1 MKNMTLGET
10 FRKIHFMVDEFILEH
25 QIQWDKMREEYKE
38 KSRQE
43 YLKIYPDSSFEGHT
57 LGRPLSLQ
65 SYIGSDLLID
75 FTFLALDAEK
85 KEPFVRE
92 YWIRSQGTQCIRNE
106 SDVEA
111 NRNVWSD
118 IVAKIL
124 VEFDGKE
131 FTKVAWFQD
140 DDCKLK
146 NRFIVGNED
155 EEIRALSWSALVP
168 KK

>member
-1 MKNMTLGET
+1 MTLGET
-10 FRKIHFMVDEFILEH
+10 LYTIRRMVDEFIREH
-25 QIQWDKMREEYKE
+25 QLKWDRIREEYKE

-43 YLKIYPDSSFEGHT
+43 YLKIYPDSSFEGHM

-75 FTFLALDAEK
+75 FTFLALEAEK
-85 KEPFVRE
+85 KEPFIRE
-92 YWIRSQGTQCIRNE
+92 YWIRSQGTQCIKSE

-140 DDCKLK
+140 KDCKLE
-146 NRFIVGNED
+146 NSFIKDNED
-155 EEIRALSWSALVP
+155 EEIKALSWSALAS
-168 KK
+168 KE

>member
-1 MKNMTLGET
+1 MTLGET
-10 FRKIHFMVDEFILEH
+10 LYTIRRMVDEFNREH
-25 QIQWDKMREEYKE
+25 QIQWDKVREEYKE

-75 FTFLALDAEK
+75 FAFLALEAEK
-85 KEPFVRE
+85 KEPFIRE
-92 YWIRSQGTQCIRNE
+92 YWIRSQGTQCIKSE

-140 DDCKLK
+140 KDCKLENSFVK
-146 NRFIVGNED
+146 DNEN
-155 EEIRALSWSALVP
+155 EEIRALSWSAIAS
-168 KK
+168 KE

>member
-1 MKNMTLGET
+1 MTLGET
-10 FRKIHFMVDEFILEH
+10 LYTIRRMVDEFIREH
-25 QIQWDKMREEYKE
+25 QLKWDRIREEYKE

-75 FTFLALDAEK
+75 FTYLALEAEK
-85 KEPFVRE
+85 KEPFIRE
-92 YWIRSQGTQCIRNE
+92 YWIRSQGTQCIKSE

-140 DDCKLK
+140 EDCKLK
-146 NRFIVGNED
+146 NSFIKDDEN
-155 EEIRALSWSALVP
+155 EEIRALSWSALAS
-168 KK
+168 KE

>member
-1 MKNMTLGET
+1 MTLGET
-10 FRKIHFMVDEFILEH
+10 LYTIRRMVDEFIREH
-25 QIQWDKMREEYKE
+25 QLKWEKIREEYKE

-75 FTFLALDAEK
+75 FAFLALEAEK
-85 KEPFVRE
+85 KEPFIRE
-92 YWIRSQGTQCIRNE
+92 YWIRSQGTQCIKSE

-140 DDCKLK
+140 EDCKLK
-146 NRFIVGNED
+146 NSFIKDDEN
-155 EEIRALSWSALVP
+155 EEIRALSWSALAS
-168 KK
+168 KE

>member
-1 MKNMTLGET
+1 MTLGET
-10 FRKIHFMVDEFILEH
+10 LYTIRRMVDEFIREH
-25 QIQWDKMREEYKE
+25 QLKWDRIREEYKE

-43 YLKIYPDSSFEGHT
+43 YLKIYPNSSFEGHT

-75 FTFLALDAEK
+75 FAFLALEAEK
-85 KEPFVRE
+85 KEPFIRE
-92 YWIRSQGTQCIRNE
+92 YWIRSQGTQCIKSE

-140 DDCKLK
+140 KDCKLE
-146 NRFIVGNED
+146 NSFIKDNEN
-155 EEIRALSWSALVP
+155 EEIRALSWSALAS
-168 KK
+168 KE

>member
-1 MKNMTLGET
+1 MTLGET
-10 FRKIHFMVDEFILEH
+10 LNTIRGMVDEFICEH
-25 QIQWDKMREEYKE
+25 HLKWDRIREEYKE

-43 YLKIYPDSSFEGHT
+43 YLKFHPESSFEGHT
-57 LGRPLSLQ
+57 LGRSLSLQ

-75 FTFLALDAEK
+75 FTFLALKVEK
-85 KEPFVRE
+85 KEPFIHE
-92 YWIRSQGTQCIRNE
+92 YWIRSQGTQCIKGE

-111 NRNVWSD
+111 NRRVWSD

-140 DDCKLK
+140 EDCKLK
-146 NRFIVGNED
+146 NSFIKGDED
-155 EEIRALSWSALVP
+155 EETRALSWSALVP

>member
-1 MKNMTLGET
+1 MTLGET
-10 FRKIHFMVDEFILEH
+10 LYTIRRMVDEFNREH
-25 QIQWDKMREEYKE
+25 QLKWDKIREEYKE

-75 FTFLALDAEK
+75 FTFLALEAEK
-85 KEPFVRE
+85 KEPFIRE
-92 YWIRSQGTQCIRNE
+92 YWIRSQGTQCIKSE

-140 DDCKLK
+140 KDCKLE
-146 NRFIVGNED
+146 NSFIKDNED
-155 EEIRALSWSALVP
+155 EEIKALSWSALAS
-168 KK
+168 KE

>member
-1 MKNMTLGET
+1 MTLGET
-10 FRKIHFMVDEFILEH
+10 LYTIHGMVDEFIREH
-25 QIQWDKMREEYKE
+25 QLKWDRIREEYKE

-43 YLKIYPDSSFEGHT
+43 YLKIYPNSSFEGHT

-75 FTFLALDAEK
+75 FAFLALEAEK
-85 KEPFVRE
+85 KEPFIRE
-92 YWIRSQGTQCIRNE
+92 YWIRSQGTQCIKSE

-140 DDCKLK
+140 KDCKLE
-146 NRFIVGNED
+146 NSFIKDNEN

-168 KK
+168 RE

>member
-1 MKNMTLGET
+1 MTLGQT
-10 FRKIHFMVDEFILEH
+10 FYKIRFMVDEFILEH
-25 QIQWDKMREEYKE
+25 QIQWDKVREEYKE

-43 YLKIYPDSSFEGHT
+43 YLKIYPESSFEGHT

-75 FTFLALDAEK
+75 FTFLAREVEK
-85 KEPFVRE
+85 KEPFIRE

-111 NRNVWSD
+111 NRGVWSD

-140 DDCKLK
+140 EDCKLK
-146 NRFIVGNED
+146 NSFIKGDED
-155 EEIRALSWSALVP
+155 EETRALSWSALVS
-168 KK
+168 KE

>member
-1 MKNMTLGET
+1 MTLGET
-10 FRKIHFMVDEFILEH
+10 LYTIRRMVDEFNREH
-25 QIQWDKMREEYKE
+25 QLKWDKIREEYKE

-75 FTFLALDAEK
+75 FAFLALDAEK

-92 YWIRSQGTQCIRNE
+92 YWIRSQGTQCIKNE

-111 NRNVWSD
+111 NRNAWSD

-146 NRFIVGNED
+146 NSFIKDNED
-155 EEIRALSWSALVP
+155 EEIRALSWSSLVP
-168 KK
+168 RE

>member
-1 MKNMTLGET
+1 MTLGET
-10 FRKIHFMVDEFILEH
+10 LYTIHGMVDEFIREH
-25 QIQWDKMREEYKE
+25 QLKWDRIREEYKE

-43 YLKIYPDSSFEGHT
+43 YLKIYPNSSFEGHT

-75 FTFLALDAEK
+75 FAFLALEAEK
-85 KEPFVRE
+85 KEPFIRE
-92 YWIRSQGTQCIRNE
+92 YWIRSQGTQCIKSE

-140 DDCKLK
+140 KDCKLE
-146 NRFIVGNED
+146 NSFIKDNEN
-155 EEIRALSWSALVP
+155 EEIRALSWSALAS
-168 KK
+168 KE

>member
-1 MKNMTLGET
+1 MTLGET
-10 FRKIHFMVDEFILEH
+10 LYTIRRMVDEFNREH
-25 QIQWDKMREEYKE
+25 QIQWDKIREEYKE

-75 FTFLALDAEK
+75 FAFLALEVEK
-85 KEPFVRE
+85 KEPFIRE
-92 YWIRSQGTQCIRNE
+92 YWIRSQGTQCIKSE

-140 DDCKLK
+140 KDCKLE
-146 NRFIVGNED
+146 NSFIKDNEN
-155 EEIRALSWSALVP
+155 EEIRALSWSALAS
-168 KK
+168 KE

>member
-1 MKNMTLGET
+1 MTLGET
-10 FRKIHFMVDEFILEH
+10 LHTIHRMVGEFISEH
-25 QIQWDKMREEYKE
+25 QIKWDKVREEYKE

-75 FTFLALDAEK
+75 FTFLALKVEK
-85 KEPFVRE
+85 KEPFIHE
-92 YWIRSQGTQCIRNE
+92 YWIRSQGTQCIKNE
-106 SDVEA
+106 KDVKA
-111 NRNVWSD
+111 NRSVWSD

-124 VEFDGKE
+124 VEFDGEK

-146 NRFIVGNED
+146 NSFIKGNED
-155 EEIRALSWSALVP
+155 EEIKALSWSALVP
-168 KK
+168 KE

>member
-1 MKNMTLGET
+1 MTLGET
-10 FRKIHFMVDEFILEH
+10 LYTIRRMVDEFIREH
-25 QIQWDKMREEYKE
+25 QLKWDRIREEYKE

-75 FTFLALDAEK
+75 FAYLAFKAEQ
-85 KEPFVRE
+85 KEPFIHE
-92 YWIRSQGTQCIRNE
+92 YWIRSQGTQCIKSE

-140 DDCKLK
+140 EDCKLK
-146 NRFIVGNED
+146 NSFIKDNEN
-155 EEIRALSWSALVP
+155 EEIRALSWSALAS
-168 KK
+168 KE

>member
-1 MKNMTLGET
+1 MTLGET
-10 FRKIHFMVDEFILEH
+10 LYTIHGMVDEFIREH
-25 QIQWDKMREEYKE
+25 QLKWDRIREEYKE

-92 YWIRSQGTQCIRNE
+92 YWIRSQGVQCIKNK

-140 DDCKLK
+140 EDCKLK
-146 NRFIVGNED
+146 NSFIKGDED
-155 EEIRALSWSALVP
+155 EETRALSWSALVP

>member
-1 MKNMTLGET
+1 MTLGET
-10 FRKIHFMVDEFILEH
+10 LYTIRRMVDEFNREH
-25 QIQWDKMREEYKE
+25 QIQWDKIREEYKE

-75 FTFLALDAEK
+75 FTFLALEAEK
-85 KEPFVRE
+85 KEPFIRE
-92 YWIRSQGTQCIRNE
+92 YWIRSQGTQCIKNE

-140 DDCKLK
+140 EDCKLK
-146 NRFIVGNED
+146 NSFIKGDED
-155 EEIRALSWSALVP
+155 EEIRALSWSALAS
-168 KK
+168 KE

>member
-1 MKNMTLGET
+1 MTLGET
-10 FRKIHFMVDEFILEH
+10 LHTIHRMVGEFISEH
-25 QIQWDKMREEYKE
+25 QIKWDKVREEYKE

-57 LGRPLSLQ
+57 LGSHLSLQ

-75 FTFLALDAEK
+75 FTFLALEVEK
-85 KEPFVRE
+85 KEPFIRE
-92 YWIRSQGTQCIRNE
+92 YWIRSQGTQCIKNE
-106 SDVEA
+106 KDVKA
-111 NRNVWSD
+111 NRSVWSD

-124 VEFDGKE
+124 VEFDGEK

-146 NRFIVGNED
+146 NSFIKGNED
-155 EEIRALSWSALVP
+155 EEIRALSWSALAS
-168 KK
+168 KE

>member
-1 MKNMTLGET
+1 MTLGET
-10 FRKIHFMVDEFILEH
+10 LHTIRGMVSEFINEH
-25 QIQWDKMREEYKE
+25 QIQWDKVREEYKE

-75 FTFLALDAEK
+75 FTFLALEAEK
-85 KEPFVRE
+85 KEPFIRE
-92 YWIRSQGTQCIRNE
+92 YWIRSQGTQCIKSE

-140 DDCKLK
+140 KDCKLE
-146 NRFIVGNED
+146 NSFIKDNED
-155 EEIRALSWSALVP
+155 EEIKALSWSALAS
-168 KK
+168 KE

>member
-1 MKNMTLGET
+1 MTLGET
-10 FRKIHFMVDEFILEH
+10 LYTIHGMVDEFIREH
-25 QIQWDKMREEYKE
+25 QLKWDRIREEYKE

-43 YLKIYPDSSFEGHT
+43 YLKIYPNSSFEGHT

-75 FTFLALDAEK
+75 FTFLALEAEK
-85 KEPFVRE
+85 KEPFIRE
-92 YWIRSQGTQCIRNE
+92 YWIRSQGTQCIKSE

-140 DDCKLK
+140 KDCKLE
-146 NRFIVGNED
+146 NSFIKDNEN
-155 EEIRALSWSALVP
+155 EEIRALSWSALAS
-168 KK
+168 KE

>member
-1 MKNMTLGET
+1 MTLGET
-10 FRKIHFMVDEFILEH
+10 LYTIHGMVDEFIREH
-25 QIQWDKMREEYKE
+25 QLKWDRIREEYKE

-43 YLKIYPDSSFEGHT
+43 YLKIYPNSSFEGHT

-75 FTFLALDAEK
+75 FTFLALEAEK
-85 KEPFVRE
+85 KEPFIRE
-92 YWIRSQGTQCIRNE
+92 YWIRSQGTQCIKSE

-146 NRFIVGNED
+146 NHFIADNED

>member
-1 MKNMTLGET
+1 MTLGET
-10 FRKIHFMVDEFILEH
+10 LYTIHGMVDEFIREH
-25 QIQWDKMREEYKE
+25 QLKWDRIREEYKE
-38 KSRQE
+38 KSRQA
-43 YLKIYPDSSFEGHT
+43 YLKIYPNSSFEGHT
-57 LGRPLSLQ
+57 LGSPLSLQ

-75 FTFLALDAEK
+75 FTFLALEAEK
-85 KEPFVRE
+85 KEPFIRE
-92 YWIRSQGTQCIRNE
+92 YWIRSQGTQCIKSE

-131 FTKVAWFQD
+131 FTKVAWLQD
-140 DDCKLK
+140 EDCKLE
-146 NRFIVGNED
+146 NSFIKDNEN

-168 KK
+168 KE

>member
-1 MKNMTLGET
+1 MTLGET
-10 FRKIHFMVDEFILEH
+10 LYTIRRMVDEFNREH
-25 QIQWDKMREEYKE
+25 QIQWDKIREEYKE

-75 FTFLALDAEK
+75 FTFLALEAEK
-85 KEPFVRE
+85 KEPFIRE
-92 YWIRSQGTQCIRNE
+92 YWIRSQGTQCIKNE

-140 DDCKLK
+140 EDCKLK
-146 NRFIVGNED
+146 NSFIKGDEN
-155 EEIRALSWSALVP
+155 EEIKALSWSALAS
-168 KK
+168 KE

>member
-1 MKNMTLGET
+1 MTLGET
-10 FRKIHFMVDEFILEH
+10 LYTIRGMVDEFIREH
-25 QIQWDKMREEYKE
+25 QIKGDRIRDEYKE
-38 KSRQE
+38 KTRQE
-43 YLKIYPDSSFEGHT
+43 YLKIYPDSSFKGHT
-57 LGRPLSLQ
+57 LGSHLSLQ

-75 FTFLALDAEK
+75 FASLALGAEK

-92 YWIRSQGTQCIRNE
+92 YWIRSQGTQCIRSKE
-106 SDVEA
+106 DVEA
-111 NRNVWSD
+111 NRSVWSD

-140 DDCKLK
+140 EDCKLK
-146 NRFIVGNED
+146 NSFIKDNED

-168 KK
+168 RE

>member
-1 MKNMTLGET
+1 MTLGET
-10 FRKIHFMVDEFILEH
+10 LNTIRRMVDEFIREH
-25 QIQWDKMREEYKE
+25 QLKWDRIREEYKE

-75 FTFLALDAEK
+75 FTFLALEAEK
-85 KEPFVRE
+85 KEPFIRE
-92 YWIRSQGTQCIRNE
+92 YWIRSQGTQCIKSE

-140 DDCKLK
+140 EDCKLK
-146 NRFIVGNED
+146 NSFIKDNEN
-155 EEIRALSWSALVP
+155 EEIRALSWSALAS
-168 KK
+168 KE

>member
-1 MKNMTLGET
+1 MTLGET
-10 FRKIHFMVDEFILEH
+10 LYTIRRMVDEFIREH
-25 QIQWDKMREEYKE
+25 QLKWDRIREEYKE

-43 YLKIYPDSSFEGHT
+43 YLKIYPNSSFEGHT

-75 FTFLALDAEK
+75 FTFLALEAEK
-85 KEPFVRE
+85 KEPFIRE
-92 YWIRSQGTQCIRNE
+92 YWIRSQGTQCIKSE

-140 DDCKLK
+140 EDCKLK
-146 NRFIVGNED
+146 NSFIKDDEN
-155 EEIRALSWSALVP
+155 EEIRALSWSALAS
-168 KK
+168 KE

>member
-1 MKNMTLGET
+1 MIFG
-10 FRKIHFMVDEFILEH
+10 FRP
-25 QIQWDKMREEYKE
+25 
-38 KSRQE
+38 RQ
-43 YLKIYPDSSFEGHT
+43 
-57 LGRPLSLQ
+57 
-65 SYIGSDLLID
+65 LID
-75 FTFLALDAEK
+75 FAFLALEAEK

-92 YWIRSQGTQCIRNE
+92 YWIRSQGTQCIKNE

-140 DDCKLK
+140 EDCKLK
-146 NRFIVGNED
+146 NSFIKDDEN
-155 EEIRALSWSALVP
+155 EEIRVLSWSALAS
-168 KK
+168 KE

>member
-1 MKNMTLGET
+1 MTLGET
-10 FRKIHFMVDEFILEH
+10 LYTIRRMVDEFIREH
-25 QIQWDKMREEYKE
+25 QLKWDRIREEYKE

-75 FTFLALDAEK
+75 FAFLALEAEK
-85 KEPFVRE
+85 KEPFIRE
-92 YWIRSQGTQCIRNE
+92 YWIRSQGTQCIKSE

-140 DDCKLK
+140 KDCKLE
-146 NRFIVGNED
+146 NSFIKDDEN
-155 EEIRALSWSALVP
+155 EEIRALSWSALAS
-168 KK
+168 KE

>member
-1 MKNMTLGET
+1 MTLGET
-10 FRKIHFMVDEFILEH
+10 LYTIRRMVDEFIREH
-25 QIQWDKMREEYKE
+25 QLKWDRIREEYKE

-57 LGRPLSLQ
+57 LGRPLSLH

-75 FTFLALDAEK
+75 FTFLALEAEK
-85 KEPFVRE
+85 KEPFIRE
-92 YWIRSQGTQCIRNE
+92 YWIRSQGTQCIKSE

-140 DDCKLK
+140 EDCKLK
-146 NRFIVGNED
+146 NSFIKDDEN
-155 EEIRALSWSALVP
+155 EEIRALSWSALAS
-168 KK
+168 KE

>member
-1 MKNMTLGET
+1 MTLGET
-10 FRKIHFMVDEFILEH
+10 LHTIHRMVGEFISEH
-25 QIQWDKMREEYKE
+25 QIKWDKVREEYKE

-75 FTFLALDAEK
+75 FTFLALEVEK
-85 KEPFVRE
+85 KEPFIRE
-92 YWIRSQGTQCIRNE
+92 YWIRSQGTQCIKSE

-124 VEFDGKE
+124 VEFDGEK

-146 NRFIVGNED
+146 NSFIKGNED
-155 EEIRALSWSALVP
+155 EEIRSLSWSALVP
-168 KK
+168 KE

>member
-1 MKNMTLGET
+1 MTLGET
-10 FRKIHFMVDEFILEH
+10 LYTIRRMVDEFIREH
-25 QIQWDKMREEYKE
+25 QLKWDRIREEYKE

-75 FTFLALDAEK
+75 FTFLALEAEK
-85 KEPFVRE
+85 KEPFIRE
-92 YWIRSQGTQCIRNE
+92 YWIRSQGTQCIKSE

-146 NRFIVGNED
+146 NSFIKDNEN
-155 EEIRALSWSALVP
+155 EEIRALSWSALAS
-168 KK
+168 KE

>member
-1 MKNMTLGET
+1 MTLGET
-10 FRKIHFMVDEFILEH
+10 LYTIRRMVDEFNREH
-25 QIQWDKMREEYKE
+25 NLKWDKIREEYKE

-75 FTFLALDAEK
+75 FAFLALEAEK
-85 KEPFVRE
+85 KEPFIRE
-92 YWIRSQGTQCIRNE
+92 YWIRSQGTQRIKSE

-140 DDCKLK
+140 KDCKLE
-146 NRFIVGNED
+146 NSFIKDNEN
-155 EEIRALSWSALVP
+155 EEIRALSWSALAS
-168 KK
+168 KE

>member
-1 MKNMTLGET
+1 MTLGET
-10 FRKIHFMVDEFILEH
+10 LYTIRRMVDEFIREH
-25 QIQWDKMREEYKE
+25 QLKWGRIREEYKE

-75 FTFLALDAEK
+75 FAFLALEAEK
-85 KEPFVRE
+85 KEPFIRE
-92 YWIRSQGTQCIRNE
+92 YWIRSQGTQCIKSE

-140 DDCKLK
+140 KDCKLE
-146 NRFIVGNED
+146 NSFIKDDEN
-155 EEIRALSWSALVP
+155 EEIRALSWSALAS
-168 KK
+168 KE

>member
-1 MKNMTLGET
+1 MTLGET
-10 FRKIHFMVDEFILEH
+10 LYTIRRMVDEFNREH
-25 QIQWDKMREEYKE
+25 QLKWDKIREEYKE

-75 FTFLALDAEK
+75 FAFLALEVEK
-85 KEPFVRE
+85 KEPFIRE
-92 YWIRSQGTQCIRNE
+92 YWIRSQGTQCIKNE

-146 NRFIVGNED
+146 NHFIAGNED

>member
-1 MKNMTLGET
+1 MTLGET
-10 FRKIHFMVDEFILEH
+10 LYTIRRMVDEFIREH
-25 QIQWDKMREEYKE
+25 QLKWEKVRGEYKE

-43 YLKIYPDSSFEGHT
+43 YLKIYPNSSFEGHT

-75 FTFLALDAEK
+75 FTFLALEAEK
-85 KEPFVRE
+85 KEPFIRE
-92 YWIRSQGTQCIRNE
+92 YWIRSQGTQCIKNE

-140 DDCKLK
+140 KDCKLE
-146 NRFIVGNED
+146 NSFIKDNEN
-155 EEIRALSWSALVP
+155 EEIRALSWSALAS
-168 KK
+168 KE

>member
-1 MKNMTLGET
+1 MTLGET
-10 FRKIHFMVDEFILEH
+10 LYTIHGMVDEFIREH
-25 QIQWDKMREEYKE
+25 QLKWDRIREEYKE

-75 FTFLALDAEK
+75 FTFLALEAEK
-85 KEPFVRE
+85 KEPFIRE
-92 YWIRSQGTQCIRNE
+92 YWIRSQGTQCIKSE

-140 DDCKLK
+140 EDCKLK
-146 NRFIVGNED
+146 NSFIKDDEN
-155 EEIRALSWSALVP
+155 EEIRALSWSALAS
-168 KK
+168 KE